1 MMSTINIFTVNRELP
16 TLTLTLIRD
25 NISPAIFFLIEN
37 ALGEDLSHKAGLRRK
52 HISQLDVRQITERER
67 EENKYTC
74 TIYFNRRTR
83 LAE

>member
-1 MMSTINIFTVNRELP
+1 MSTINIFTVNRELP

-25 NISPAIFFLIEN
+25 NISPAIFFLIED

-67 EENKYTC
+67 EK
-74 TIYFNRRTR
+74 RTNTPA
-83 LAE
+83 LFISTGEHA